1 MQQVLKKYTKTDDV
15 SSVGREMYI
24 GVTAA
29 SSLLVSLRLLVC
41 FFLILSTISLVLI
54 FLPGRHVIFHNKV
67 SSYNMSYFADLSKFA
82 KAVGSPAC
90 K

>member
-41 FFLILSTISLVLI
+41 FFLILCTISLVLI
-54 FLPGRHVIFHNKV
+54 FLPGSHVIFQNKV
-67 SSYNMSYFADLSKFA
+67 SSYNMSH
-82 KAVGSPAC
+82 VGSPAC